1 MAKERISQK
10 WNKNVKSGGTMTA
23 PPRVESLRSTSPPK
37 EQTSGSKAIQPGQK
51 TVLTHERIAERAWLI
66 WRNRGCIPGED
77 KRNWFESEKQLK
89 AELGI
94 N

>member
-1 MAKERISQK
+1 MAKDRSTQK
-10 WNKNVKSGGTMTA
+10 WNKNVKSGGTMTI
-23 PPRVESLRSTSPPK
+23 PLKDQNGR
-37 EQTSGSKAIQPGQK
+37 SKANLSNK
-51 TVLTHERIAERAWLI
+51 TTVLAHEQIAERAWLI

-77 KRNWFESEKQLK
+77 KRNWFEAEKQLK

>member
-23 PPRVESLRSTSPPK
+23 PSK
-37 EQTSGSKAIQPGQK
+37 DQTSGSKANMPGRT

-77 KRNWFESEKQLK
+77 KRNWFEAEKQLK

>member
-1 MAKERISQK
+1 MAKDRISQK
-10 WNKNVKSGGTMTA
+10 RNKNVKSGRIMTA
-23 PPRVESLRSTSPPK
+23 PPGIESLRSTSPPK
-37 EQTSGSKAIQPGQK
+37 NQTGGSKAKQPGQK

-66 WRNRGCIPGED
+66 WRNRSCIPGED
-77 KRNWFESEKQLK
+77 ERNWFEAEKQLK